1 MRPASRR
8 PRHEGS
14 ELDDITVVKENGAKE
29 RYDQTKVRDALR
41 RAGLSAK
48 AADEVIGKLE
58 QKLFDGIT
66 TKKIYQMV
74 YGFVEELKPELSHRY
89 NLKRALLE
97 IGPAGY
103 GFEDF
108 TSELLSLEGYRTEV
122 RQVLQGRCVTH
133 EIDVIAAK
141 GDETYLIECKYH
153 NQAGTRCSI
162 QTALYV
168 YARFLDLS
176 EGAKLGR
183 CRKFTGPWLATNTK
197 FSEDVVKYALCM
209 GIPLLGWH
217 QPLDSGL
224 EVRIDR
230 TKCYPITVI
239 PMSADIAGRLLARK
253 IITVFDIPE
262 SAEKLVS
269 ISSISMA
276 RARDIVERAGYA
288 R

>member
-1 MRPASRR
+1 M
-8 PRHEGS
+8 
-14 ELDDITVVKENGAKE
+14 VVKENGAKE
-29 RYDQTKVRDALR
+29 RYDQSKVRDALR

-48 AADEVIGKLE
+48 ATDDVIDRLERKLY
-58 QKLFDGIT
+58 DGIT
-66 TKKIYQMV
+66 TKKIYQTV
-74 YGFVEELKPELSHRY
+74 YGFVDALKPEVSHKY

-108 TSELLSLEGYRTEV
+108 TSKLLSLEGYRTEV
-122 RQVLQGRCVTH
+122 RQILQGKCVTH

-141 GDETYLIECKYH
+141 NDDTYLIECKYH
-153 NQAGTRCSI
+153 NQAGMRCSI

-168 YARFLDLS
+168 YARFLDVS
-176 EGAKLGR
+176 EGAKLGL
-183 CRKFTGPWLATNTK
+183 CRKFTRPWLVTNTK
-197 FSEDVVKYALCM
+197 FSEDVVKYSQCM

-217 QPLDSGL
+217 QPLDNGL
-224 EVRIDR
+224 DVRIDR

-239 PMSADIAGRLLARK
+239 PMGTDISGRLLARR

-269 ISSISMA
+269 LTGISMQ
-276 RARDIVERAGYA
+276 RAKEIVERAEYA